1 MRSVCLLAIAGFAA
15 APAFALAQQA
25 PVQQDPVTA
34 ITAPK
39 DKMTVQ
45 ECLGVLAGLQALDGR
60 RVIVSAGKPSE
71 AAETIAYK
79 FSGKLRDTISHN
91 IFLLS
96 QVQQEGQ
103 AANRRIQNEIGKGNA
118 IAPGSKEAIE
128 LDGRLSD
135 YMARPCKADLEHI
148 RDADLRLD
156 ENDIPGSVLALIYKI
171 RDK

>member
-1 MRSVCLLAIAGFAA
+1 MRRLIFTVLFTL
-15 APAFALAQQA
+15 APAFAGAHAQQA
-25 PVQQDPVTA
+25 PVQQDPVA
-34 ITAPK
+34 AMTAPK
-39 DKMTVQ
+39 DKMTIQ
-45 ECLGVLAGLQALDGR
+45 ECLSVLAGLQALDGR
-60 RVIVSAGKPSE
+60 RVIVSAGKPTE
-71 AAETIAYK
+71 GAETISYK

-91 IFLLS
+91 IYQLS

-103 AANRRIQNEIGKGNA
+103 AANRRILNEVGKGNPV
-118 IAPGSKEAIE
+118 APGSKEAIE
-128 LDGRLSD
+128 LDSRLSD